1 LIDQHPESLLVT
13 GFDGFSPLNHVSEN
27 SYLADLLRGPD
38 LPDPIVNKNEN
49 DGQVIY
55 IVNRTG
61 LRLKVGYLKALRSK
75 LKFGVNAAGF
85 GIIIEPTPRSES
97 NTSTKTTID
106 PNATC
111 ELPVNKCRGLKFDF
125 WCESKESFG
134 WRTNV
139 FVRKGYTQVIRGQPH
154 NLK

>member
-38 LPDPIVNKNEN
+38 LPDPIANKNEN

-61 LRLKVGYLKALRSK
+61 RRLKVGYRKALRSTYK
-75 LKFGVNAAGF
+75 WGINAAGF
-85 GIIIEPTPRSES
+85 GIIIERTPRSES

-111 ELPVNKCRGLKFDF
+111 KLPVTCRGLKFDF
-125 WCESKESFG
+125 WCESKEGFG

-139 FVRKGYTQVIRGQPH
+139 FVPKGFTQVIRGQPH